1 MAKLHF
7 KYGTMNSGKSIDLMR
22 TAHNYEEVGYDVIVM
37 KPIIDT
43 KGDDKLD
50 SRIGIQRKVDILI
63 KEDDMILK
71 LIKNKITEKTA
82 CIFVDE
88 AQFLKEK
95 QIDELFFIT
104 KKLNIPVICYGLRT
118 NFKAESFEGSKRLLE
133 IAEELEELPTL
144 CDCKEI
150 ARFVGR
156 KVNNQYVLEGNEI
169 EIDGD
174 NENIE
179 YIPLCGKCYL
189 EKVKKI
195 KF

>member
-1 MAKLHF
+1 MSKLHF

>member
-1 MAKLHF
+1 MSKLHF

-174 NENIE
+174 NVNIE

>member
-1 MAKLHF
+1 MSKLHF

-179 YIPLCGKCYL
+179 YIPDDVDNI
-189 EKVKKI
+189 EI
-195 KF
+195 Q